1 MALAVTIQIDFKD
14 AKNKSSN
21 TKVRVPTGFTI
32 AQYVEFAQDFA
43 QLAANI
49 STARI
54 VGVSVNFALDISASL
69 TNVVSNLSN
78 VASKAFL
85 QFQSSVAGLFAK
97 IKVPTF
103 DEDNLVIVGTEDIDT
118 TEVAVDD
125 LITAITGGLA
135 VTGGTIAPCDKY
147 GNDLVDLSFARGI
160 FARHGG

>member
-1 MALAVTIQIDFKD
+1 MALAVTIQLDFKD
-14 AKNKSSN
+14 AKNKSSS
-21 TKVRVPTGFTI
+21 TKVRVPTGNTI

-54 VGVSVNFALDISASL
+54 IGVSVNFALDISGGLS
-69 TNVVSNLSN
+69 NVISNLSN

-85 QFQSSVAGLFAK
+85 QFRSSVSGFFAK
-97 IKVPTF
+97 MKIPTF

-118 TEVAVDD
+118 TVLAVDD

-147 GNDLVDLSFARGI
+147 GNDLTDLSFARGI
-160 FARHGG
+160 FAKHAG